1 MKTVNNISG
10 THTLIALGAIAIF
23 AAVVF
28 KAQLQKQHITALKE
42 VLRS

>member
-28 KAQLQKQHITALKE
+28 KFPQIKAFFSSIGGK
-42 VLRS
+42 